1 MSGIQTGSTH
11 LIIPKRIFAVV
22 TLAALGGLSGVLVS
36 NHLYNRQ
43 VGKFLHEKTRAAHK
57 ANWYLMQENY
67 ASRALFHKLTVQ
79 MDEDAKDGKITE
91 EESGGFHQ
99 LAQRFMEGLQSMQD
113 RIEEKEFR
121 LWETEVLL
129 DYLEEKLVNT
139 EDIETEMAAYIN
151 KMASQLSKR
160 GKALPAGLADQP
172 YFGAG
177 KKSEEEERR
186 RFGPWPHTGPS
197 RVTRQGDSD

>member
-43 VGKFLHEKTRAAHK
+43 VEQFLHEKTRAAHK
-57 ANWYLMQENY
+57 ANWYLMQEKDDY
-67 ASRALFHKLTVQ
+67 RALFNKLTVQ

-91 EESGGFHQ
+91 EESRRVPSARAAIHGRV
-99 LAQRFMEGLQSMQD
+99 AD
-113 RIEEKEFR
+113 PCRIGSRRRSFNCWEKEGAAGVPGGAAR
-121 LWETEVLL
+121 EHGGHL
-129 DYLEEKLVNT
+129 
-139 EDIETEMAAYIN
+139 ETEMAAYIN
-151 KMASQLSKR
+151 KMASQLLKR

-172 YFGAG
+172 YFGGA
-177 KKSEEEERR
+177 KKAEEEGGGLDPGHIRDR
-186 RFGPWPHTGPS
+186 L
-197 RVTRQGDSD
+197 V